1 LRESEERYR
10 DLFDNSQEMIAT
22 LSPRAKYLY
31 VNPAWQTCF
40 GKSAA
45 AFESLISFEAAFPP
59 EMQTSAAGLFDRA
72 IRGER
77 IDRANLRVQDASGM
91 YRELEASLSCR
102 QDRGEPVSVR
112 CIFRDV
118 TAQYQRERR
127 LAMQLAVSQVVGES
141 TTSDEAL
148 PAMLESLGTNLGF
161 DMAGL
166 WFVSSDHHTRYLAGW
181 YAPDRACVEFH
192 RDSIGRVLQ
201 KGKDL
206 PGQIWA
212 AESPCWIE
220 DLQEDA
226 NFLRAGSALA
236 DGLVT
241 GWGVPVRVGNQ
252 VIAVVEFFSRQK
264 QREDSEM
271 MATVETVCASIG
283 QFMARSAQESR
294 LEELNRQKE
303 SILNSVADGIFGT
316 DSAGRI
322 VFVNP
327 AAASMLGAHAFDL
340 IGRTVHSVVHEERK
354 GREKCSD
361 QCRTG
366 RAFLVREGTSG
377 QDVFYRRNGA
387 SFPVEFSV
395 TPMVE
400 HNVAVG
406 SVLSFRDISQRYA
419 LDRMKDEFVSTV
431 SHELRTPLTSI
442 RGALGLLST
451 GLLGEMGEKATN
463 LLRIAVTNSDRLV
476 RLINDILDLERMQS
490 GRAPLTYRSC
500 DLEELARQA
509 IDAMTPMAETAKV
522 QLLLDSGPV
531 QVEVDPDR
539 LQQVMT
545 NLLSNAIKF
554 SPPQSQVTVSLERLL
569 DGVSVSV
576 SDNGRGIPKDK
587 LESIFDRFQQVDA
600 SDARQKGGTGLGLA
614 ICRTIVMQH
623 GGRIWAE
630 RNSDRGSTFRMF
642 LPLVTRESELA
653 QAEGGPASTV
663 NPTSVLV
670 CDENQ
675 ETRAVLVESLRT
687 NGYSVLEA
695 ATGDEA
701 VVIARQTPIQ
711 AILLDMSLPSLH
723 GWETLHLLR
732 DDLRTAAIPVVVLSA
747 FGAMNDAEVEKAADA
762 WLEQPLETG
771 SMLAALSRV
780 LQVERQPSRVLLVED
795 DADLAK
801 VILATFER
809 AGIQIHHAS
818 TQRKAMELCV
828 SSRPDLLILDIA
840 LPDGDGFGLVD
851 WLRQQHDMKQLPL
864 VVYSAQD
871 LSESERKKLRLGPT
885 EFLTKARV
893 QLQDVETLVLS
904 MLRQPHE
911 GTEVPS
917 GWDENASPS
926 V

>member
-1 LRESEERYR
+1 MS
-10 DLFDNSQEMIAT
+10 FTAT
-22 LSPRAKYLY
+22 ASDGCCRRAKTC
-31 VNPAWQTCF
+31 PARSGRRRAPAGSKTC
-40 GKSAA
+40 S
-45 AFESLISFEAAFPP
+45 
-59 EMQTSAAGLFDRA
+59 
-72 IRGER
+72 
-77 IDRANLRVQDASGM
+77 
-91 YRELEASLSCR
+91 
-102 QDRGEPVSVR
+102 
-112 CIFRDV
+112 
-118 TAQYQRERR
+118 
-127 LAMQLAVSQVVGES
+127 
-141 TTSDEAL
+141 
-148 PAMLESLGTNLGF
+148 
-161 DMAGL
+161 
-166 WFVSSDHHTRYLAGW
+166 
-181 YAPDRACVEFH
+181 
-192 RDSIGRVLQ
+192 
-201 KGKDL
+201 
-206 PGQIWA
+206 
-212 AESPCWIE
+212 E
-220 DLQEDA
+220 DT
-226 NFLRAGSALA
+226 NFLRATSAEA

-264 QREDSEM
+264 QREDTEM

-442 RGALGLLST
+442 RGSLGLLST
-451 GLLGEMGEKATN
+451 GLLGEMGEKASN

-490 GRAPLTYRSC
+490 GRAPLTYRNC
-500 DLEELARQA
+500 DLEELAQAGHRCHDAHGGSRQGTA
-509 IDAMTPMAETAKV
+509 AAGGRAGAGGSGSRSAAAGDDQPAE
-522 QLLLDSGPV
+522 QRH
-531 QVEVDPDR
+531 QVLAGRDR
-539 LQQVMT
+539 RSRFR
-545 NLLSNAIKF
+545 SNGCWTG
-554 SPPQSQVTVSLERLL
+554 SPSAYR
-569 DGVSVSV
+569 
-576 SDNGRGIPKDK
+576 DNGRGIPKDK

-630 RNSDRGSTFRMF
+630 RNADRGSTFRMF
-642 LPLVTRESELA
+642 LPSVTRDPDLLRL
-653 QAEGGPASTV
+653 GGSSASSVVST
-663 NPTSVLV
+663 TSVLV
-670 CDENQ
+670 CDENP
-675 ETRAVLVESLRT
+675 ETRATLAESLRQ

-695 ATGDEA
+695 ASGDEA
-701 VVIARQTPIQ
+701 VVVARQTPVQ

-732 DDLRTAAIPVVVLSA
+732 DDVRTAAIPVVVLSA
-747 FGAMNDAEVEKAADA
+747 FGALNDPEVEKAADA
-762 WLEQPLETG
+762 WLEQPLETE

-809 AGIQIHHAS
+809 AGIQVHHAS

-851 WLRQQHDMKQLPL
+851 WLRQQHEMKQLPL

-871 LSESERKKLRLGPT
+871 LNEGERKKLRLGHT

-893 QLQDVETLVLS
+893 QPQDVETLVLS
-904 MLRQPHE
+904 MLRLPHGAE
-911 GTEVPS
+911 RSTTGMGWNRFSRSLEPPS
-917 GWDENASPS
+917 TRIFMTRPNLNH
-926 V
+926 